1 MRLPSGPK
9 NSNDSRSVSSLVP
22 CMNSAASTPSIG
34 RSVGT
39 LSEAPAKAAKV
50 WYQSCAESIC
60 WVTTPSG
67 TVPG

>member
-1 MRLPSGPK
+1 
-9 NSNDSRSVSSLVP
+9 
-22 CMNSAASTPSIG
+22 MNSAASTPSIG